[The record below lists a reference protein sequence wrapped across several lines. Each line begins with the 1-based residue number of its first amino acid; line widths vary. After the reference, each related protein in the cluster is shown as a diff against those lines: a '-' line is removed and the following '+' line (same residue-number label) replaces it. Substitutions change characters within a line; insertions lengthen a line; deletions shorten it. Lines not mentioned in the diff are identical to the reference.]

1 MVYLRGSVRVGISG
15 ASCDRFFNLCAN
27 RGILLWNVACVREH
41 YECSLSV
48 KDFRRVRPLARKSK
62 TRIRILEKKGLGF
75 FLFRHR
81 KRKLLPAGI
90 LFGAFLMV
98 SLSFF
103 VWDIQIEGN
112 ERFTEDVIFD
122 FLKENGVY
130 FGTPG
135 ARVDCRGLADAMRR
149 QFPDLTW
156 VSVEISGTQLQINVR
171 ENTASQESS
180 EEAAV
185 PSDLV
190 ADCDGVIESIITRQ
204 GVPLVE
210 AGSVVK
216 KGDVLVS
223 GTMEI
228 LNDSLETAG
237 YQYCAADA
245 DIRIRTSYAYY
256 DSFPMVYEEKIYTGR
271 RQTSYGIRIGQKS
284 VSLPVPDTE
293 YENEDILTSEKKLRL
308 SGNFY
313 LPVSL
318 VTYVRREYQIQIKN
332 YSQEEAEALAMER
345 FQKKLEIFKEKG
357 LQIFENNVKIN
368 ADAKTCVTAGT
379 LTVIQDA
386 GERVERTRAE

>member
-1 MVYLRGSVRVGISG
+1 
-15 ASCDRFFNLCAN
+15 
-27 RGILLWNVACVREH
+27 
-41 YECSLSV
+41 
-48 KDFRRVRPLARKSK
+48 
-62 TRIRILEKKGLGF
+62 
-75 FLFRHR
+75 
-81 KRKLLPAGI
+81 
-90 LFGAFLMV
+90 
-98 SLSFF
+98 
-103 VWDIQIEGN
+103 
-112 ERFTEDVIFD
+112 
-122 FLKENGVY
+122 
-130 FGTPG
+130 
-135 ARVDCRGLADAMRR
+135 MRR

-313 LPVSL
+313 LPVYL

-332 YSQEEAEALAMER
+332 YSQKRRKPWLWSGFR
-345 FQKKLEIFKEKG
+345 K
-357 LQIFENNVKIN
+357 N
-368 ADAKTCVTAGT
+368 
-379 LTVIQDA
+379 
-386 GERVERTRAE
+386 